1 MLRIDRAIDRENKDN
16 PHYFKCRDMPNQV
29 SPSLLKYWK
38 PRNWY
43 VWVFYGCLRAAARVP
58 LRWQIALGKPMGR
71 VLCLLFAGKRRT
83 IRRNLEACFPELS
96 AGELGTLC
104 KRHHE
109 SVGIGLFELAT
120 SWYGSAEAVRNRVR
134 VEGHEHLQA
143 ALDKGR
149 GVLLFC
155 GHFSAME
162 LVHPALRPLCP
173 RLTAMYR
180 PMRNELM
187 DQLILRG
194 RLRHMDTLF
203 SKYSVKALLKH
214 LAGNAVVYY
223 LADQSYQGKYSA
235 LVPFFGVPANTN
247 TAITRILSISGAA
260 LLTIFPTRL
269 ADGSG
274 YVATIAPPPNDLPSD
289 DPEGD
294 MARLTHLMEDHI
306 RTCPEQYTWMH
317 RRFKDLPDGYPDVY
331 A

>member
-1 MLRIDRAIDRENKDN
+1 
-16 PHYFKCRDMPNQV
+16 MPNQE
-29 SPSLLKYWK
+29 SPSLLKYWT
-38 PRNWY
+38 PRYWY
-43 VWVFYGCLRAAARVP
+43 VWLFHAWLLAAARVP

-83 IRRNLEACFPELS
+83 IRRNLEVCFPELS
-96 AGELGTLC
+96 AEELNRLC

-109 SVGIGLFELAT
+109 SVGISLFELAT
-120 SWYGSAEAVRNRVR
+120 SWFGSAEAVRDRVR
-134 VEGHEHLQA
+134 IEGREHLEE
-143 ALDKGR
+143 ALGKGR
-149 GVLLFC
+149 GVLLYC

-162 LVHPALRPLCP
+162 LVHPAIEPLCP

-187 DQLILRG
+187 DRIILRG
-194 RLRHMDTLF
+194 RLRHMDALF
-203 SKYSVKALLKH
+203 PKYSVKALLQN
-214 LAGNAVVYY
+214 LADNAVVYY

-235 LVPFFGVPANTN
+235 LVPFFGVPAMT
-247 TAITRILSISGAA
+247 TIAISRILSISGAA

-274 YVATIAPPPNDLPSD
+274 YVATIAPPPDDLPSD
-289 DPEGD
+289 DPVRD
-294 MARLTHLMEDHI
+294 MARLTNAMEDHI

-317 RRFKDLPDGYPDVY
+317 RRFKDRPDGYPDIY

>member
-1 MLRIDRAIDRENKDN
+1 
-16 PHYFKCRDMPNQV
+16 MPDQV
-29 SPSLLKYWK
+29 SPSLLKYWN
-38 PRNWY
+38 PRHWY
-43 VWVFYGCLRAAARVP
+43 VWVFYGWLRTAARVP

-83 IRRNLEACFPELS
+83 IRRNLKVCFPQLS
-96 AGELGTLC
+96 ADELGSLC

-120 SWYGSAEAVRNRVR
+120 SWYGSAEAVRNVVR
-134 VEGHEHLQA
+134 VEGREHLQD
-143 ALDKGR
+143 ALGKGR

-155 GHFSAME
+155 GHFTAME
-162 LVHPALRPLCP
+162 LVHPAIGPLCP

-194 RLRHMDTLF
+194 RLRHMDALF
-203 SKYSVKALLKH
+203 SKYSIKALLKN

-223 LADQSYQGKYSA
+223 LADQSYRGKYSD
-235 LVPFFGVPANTN
+235 LVPFFGVPAMTN
-247 TAITRILSISGAA
+247 TAVSRILTISGAA
-260 LLTIFPTRL
+260 LLTIFPKRL

-274 YVATIAPPPNDLPSD
+274 YVATIAPPPDDLPSD
-289 DPEGD
+289 DPVSD
-294 MARLTHLMEDHI
+294 MIRLTHLMEDHI

-317 RRFKDLPDGYPDVY
+317 RRFKDRPDGYPDIY